1 MVVAAQNS
9 NSNALV
15 VTPSGLVIEGIQ
27 GDNVTR
33 NLSFVG
39 TANGTID
46 VQLFTSDLI
55 DNATGKMLP
64 SSQLALN
71 SSQFSI
77 IRNQQENIGVKAI
90 TKGFDTGTYQG
101 TILVVANQVNANS
114 STVSIGISVRIEPP
128 KSLFGSIY
136 QTIIIGLII
145 GLSIIGFIY
154 GQSGPW
160 RTTEIVVSISIAIA
174 SLWVYTVINYTF
186 NDVNTIISTVLI
198 APFLAYSANF
208 LTEKRSEQNS
218 KATAS
223 ATVLKDGTKDDVELI
238 RNIMGEL
245 VTHYASFD
253 PYRYS
258 KNDLPSREETF
269 PSTEAANNETT
280 SVGKNEILSPEILFH
295 KSGVLTRDTWDK
307 SCKQG
312 RVADLPILRLEKYYD
327 FIQIY
332 NRYYSCAMILTAEK
346 TEEQFK
352 IMAKMPFFVRFSAF
366 RKAYRDLENVLFAN
380 LSYDIGLFT
389 RNNLSPLDIQPRFT
403 RPLIKKLFE
412 YRILD
417 PAYFFVDLKD
427 EEIKLKFPKETDTL
441 EKLQEFR
448 KNEAIRKVD
457 DWKIT
462 ERYLKKISKISYNKN
477 KVPFFYDEVENDFQR
492 KYELLLSSIRDLLF
506 YAPLPQGFVDSEKAA
521 TFSQESSTFKDL
533 LDDLDK
539 LKKLSKDKV
548 ITPIEF
554 ECWKKKILDN
564 TLILKDK
571 PQLTTKSFEDVEKY
585 GSTCEKAE
593 DDEEK
598 KDE

>member
-1 MVVAAQNS
+1 MVS
-9 NSNALV
+9 PGGLLLV
-15 VTPSGLVIEGIQ
+15 GIQ

-39 TANGTID
+39 TANGTIE
-46 VQLFTSDLI
+46 VQLYTSDLT
-55 DNATGKMLP
+55 DNSTGNMF
-64 SSQLALN
+64 STSQLLLN
-71 SSQFSI
+71 STQFSI
-77 IRNQQENIGVKAI
+77 SRNEQENVGITAI
-90 TKGFDTGTYQG
+90 TKGVSLGTYQG
-101 TILVVANQVNANS
+101 SILVVSNQVNANS
-114 STVSIGISVRIEPP
+114 STLSIGVSIRVEPP

-136 QTIIIGLII
+136 QTVIIGAII
-145 GLSIIGFIY
+145 ALSIIGFIY

-160 RTTEIVVSISIAIA
+160 RTTEVIVSISIAIA
-174 SLWVYTVINYTF
+174 SIWVYTVINYTF

-258 KNDLPSREETF
+258 KNDLSTRGEAVPSMQ
-269 PSTEAANNETT
+269 AVNNETT
-280 SVGKNEILSPEILFH
+280 PEEKNEIFTPEILFH

-352 IMAKMPFFVRFSAF
+352 NMAKTPFFVRFSAF

-389 RNNLSPLDIQPRFT
+389 KNNLSPLDVQPRFT

-412 YRILD
+412 YEILD
-417 PAYFFVDLKD
+417 PATFFTDLSD
-427 EEIKLKFPKETDTL
+427 EKIKSKFPEETDAK
-441 EKLQEFR
+441 KLQEFK
-448 KNEAIRKVD
+448 KNEGIKLVD

-462 ERYLKKISKISYNKN
+462 ERNLKKISKISYNKN
-477 KVPFFYDEVENDFQR
+477 KVSIFYDEVENDFQR
-492 KYELLLSSIRDLLF
+492 KYETLLSSIRDLLF

-539 LKKLSKDKV
+539 LKKLSKDHV
-548 ITPIEF
+548 ITPAQF

-571 PQLTTKSFEDVEKY
+571 PRLTTRSLEDVEEY
-585 GSTCEKAE
+585 GSICEKAE

-598 KDE
+598 KR